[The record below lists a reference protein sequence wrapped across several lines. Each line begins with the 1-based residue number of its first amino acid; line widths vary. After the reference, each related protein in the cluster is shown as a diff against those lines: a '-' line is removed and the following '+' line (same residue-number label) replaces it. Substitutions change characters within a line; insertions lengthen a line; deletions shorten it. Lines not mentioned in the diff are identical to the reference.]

1 VKDIALHL
9 NVKMPSVNSALK
21 ILMENELIVHESY
34 GHVEMTKKGLEYAQE
49 IYRRHKLISH
59 FFQEVLGVSYEI
71 ADDDACRVEHVLS
84 SETIESLAGFMQAI
98 EENSEK
104 LPEWLTEFREDTRKK
119 RVVTR
124 SEGFIKKG
132 LVNLTKAPEGSQF
145 LIRGIDGGP
154 GVTKRLAML
163 GLLPDTIVDIIS
175 AQQGQ
180 VILEVKGAKIA
191 LGGGMAN
198 KLWGKIR

>member
-1 VKDIALHL
+1 MHL

-21 ILMENELIVHESY
+21 TLKENELIVHESY
-34 GHVEMTKKGLEYAQE
+34 GHVELTKKGLEYAQE

-59 FFQEVLGVSYEI
+59 FFQEVLGVSYAI

-84 SETIESLAGFMQAI
+84 GETIESLAGFMQAI
-98 EENSEK
+98 EENSENM
-104 LPEWLTEFREDTRKK
+104 PEWLSQFREIARIK
-119 RVVTR
+119 RIATR

-132 LVNLTKAPEGSQF
+132 LVNLTKAPEGSAF
-145 LIRGIDGGP
+145 IIRGIDGGP

-163 GLLPDTIVDIIS
+163 GLLPDSIVNVIS
-175 AQQGQ
+175 AQHEQ

-191 LGGGMAN
+191 LGDGMAN
-198 KLWGKIR
+198 KLWGKVR